1 MGAFPPTCLVG
12 SSSLSEGMCLVLLQ
26 LAMSCVVGSPR
37 RLPSLKRKE
46 GVRDLGREEVGVKDW
61 KERRGETLV
70 DGDVIYETRI
80 F

>member
-1 MGAFPPTCLVG
+1 
-12 SSSLSEGMCLVLLQ
+12 
-26 LAMSCVVGSPR
+26 MSCVVGSPR